1 MDGNFSKSRS
11 GSTEMLPGWLGSVLS
26 GTLLSGP
33 TATSI
38 NSGQTL
44 RLKSRSDE
52 NKTKDLV
59 NFLED
64 DLLPPQ
70 VYYLVSFMDLLD
82 LWYSNPRLYF
92 KSYVSTIHL

>member
-59 NFLED
+59 NLLED

-70 VYYLVSFMDLLD
+70 VYYLVPFNGPTPFMV
-82 LWYSNPRLYF
+82 F
-92 KSYVSTIHL
+92 KP